1 MQVINIRKD
10 PEIITWR
17 EMNDQER
24 EKRTLKILEE
34 EVWVI

>member
-1 MQVINIRKD
+1 MQVINKRKD